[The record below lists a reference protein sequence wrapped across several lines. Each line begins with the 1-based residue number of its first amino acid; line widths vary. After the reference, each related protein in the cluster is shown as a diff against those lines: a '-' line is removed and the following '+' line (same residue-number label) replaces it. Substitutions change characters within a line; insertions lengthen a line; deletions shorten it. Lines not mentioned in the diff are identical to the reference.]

1 MHFCYILQSVEG
13 DRTYNGYTNNL
24 QRRLRQHNREI
35 RGGAKSTKGRS
46 WKYLVCITSDEPW
59 FTKNMALSLEWHI
72 RYPTNKKPRPA
83 KYKGA
88 HGRIES
94 LPLVFEK
101 EAFRHKM
108 FQVYVNA
115 EYKDIVERLLT
126 SSNNDTSEKIKIY
139 DIYELFH

>member
-35 RGGAKSTKGRS
+35 CGGAKSTKGS
-46 WKYLVCITSDEPW
+46 CWKYLVCITSVEPW

-88 HGRIES
+88 HGRLES
-94 LPLVFEK
+94 LSLVFAK
-101 EAFRHKM
+101 DAFKNKRFK
-108 FQVYVNA
+108 VYVP
-115 EYKDIVERLLT
+115 EYHIEFIRISLFPFCDDRIQ
-126 SSNNDTSEKIKIY
+126 IY
-139 DIYELFH
+139 DICELLA